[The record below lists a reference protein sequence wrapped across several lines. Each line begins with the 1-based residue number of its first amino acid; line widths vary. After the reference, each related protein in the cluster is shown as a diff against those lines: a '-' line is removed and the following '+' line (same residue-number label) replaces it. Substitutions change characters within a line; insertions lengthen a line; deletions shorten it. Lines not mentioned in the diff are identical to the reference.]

1 MRYFKRLVAMV
12 MVMALAC
19 TASAFAAEAD
29 KAEGTV
35 HELYYTTYNEKGE
48 IVEEGIIPLNE
59 DSKYTWKDSIT
70 LGNGWCTC
78 FRQQGRKAF
87 YATDDTELT
96 FSYKLDRR
104 AKIKYYFYQDTVAET
119 MYPTTWKSG
128 TKTSSGTSISY
139 TTNKDAYYFVGVT
152 NVSSPAGASKSTF
165 ILPAHKG
172 RRCESAFALLS
183 HRESNKEVMPPCRGY
198 GKMGLVRGLDDRK
211 GG

>member
-1 MRYFKRLVAMV
+1 MRYFKRLVAMMMA

-19 TASAFAAEAD
+19 TATAFAAEAD

-59 DSKYTWKDSIT
+59 NSKYTWKGSLT
-70 LGNGWCTC
+70 LGNGWYTC
-78 FRQQGRKAF
+78 FRQPGPKAF

-96 FSYKLDRR
+96 FSYKLDRS

-152 NVSSPAGASKSTF
+152 NASSDDITISNVSF
-165 ILPAHKG
+165 V
-172 RRCESAFALLS
+172 F
-183 HRESNKEVMPPCRGY
+183 
-198 GKMGLVRGLDDRK
+198 
-211 GG
+211 

>member
-1 MRYFKRLVAMV
+1 MERLHN
-12 MVMALAC
+12 L
-19 TASAFAAEAD
+19 
-29 KAEGTV
+29 
-35 HELYYTTYNEKGE
+35 GE
-48 IVEEGIIPLNE
+48 WVVYL
-59 DSKYTWKDSIT
+59 
-70 LGNGWCTC
+70 

-152 NVSSPAGASKSTF
+152 NVSSDDIT
-165 ILPAHKG
+165 I
-172 RRCESAFALLS
+172 
-183 HRESNKEVMPPCRGY
+183 SNVSF
-198 GKMGLVRGLDDRK
+198 VF
-211 GG
+211 